1 MTPAKKRRRTSST
14 PQAQPPPSPALPED
28 NKHTLFTSWA
38 ESRGVQINSVAPT
51 HIPGRGVG
59 LLTTTSIKKDS
70 QIIFVPEK
78 AMFKP
83 LSASIKPTSS
93 QQTVNL
99 SPHAQLAISIMSAC
113 QDPSSTYHVWQSTW
127 PTRADFESSMP
138 LFWSSGLASH
148 LPPSVQQ
155 PLERMRVDYERDLKS
170 MLNLHL
176 DWKER
181 EFKYYWAIVNS
192 RSFHFKPPGA
202 KPGFMVLC
210 PFIDYMNHG
219 PSGTG
224 VIVRQ
229 TPKGYG
235 VIADRDYEPNT
246 EILATYGAHPND
258 KLLVHYGFVNSSQ
271 PDSPSDDDVRLDHIL
286 DTHLSSNTKS
296 QLQDVGYSGSY
307 TLFPASSH
315 RVQPEVCF
323 RTQVA
328 VRAELL
334 TANEWEY
341 FMLNGEDMTSDQSVK
356 IKMWLKPLLE
366 IYCDDASGK
375 LAELAKLKPAEGS
388 AEAGAVIWLKTR
400 WKQIEQSL
408 DTFLSLR

>member
-1 MTPAKKRRRTSST
+1 MAPAKKRRRTSST
-14 PQAQPPPSPALPED
+14 QQAQRPSSPSSPEH
-28 NKHTLFTSWA
+28 NEHTLFTSWA

-51 HIPGRGVG
+51 RIPGRGVG
-59 LLTTTSIKKDS
+59 LLTTTSIKKDT

-83 LSASIKPTSS
+83 LSISTKPKFS
-93 QQTVNL
+93 QQTVNP
-99 SPHAQLAISIMSAC
+99 SPQAQLAISIMSAC
-113 QDPSSTYHVWQSTW
+113 QDRSSPYYVWQSTW
-127 PTRADFESSMP
+127 PTREDFESSMP
-138 LFWSSGLASH
+138 LLWSKRLASH

-155 PLERMRVDYERDLKS
+155 PLERMREDYQRDLTS
-170 MLNLHL
+170 MLHRHP

-181 EFKYYWAIVNS
+181 EFEYYWAIVNS

-202 KPGFMVLC
+202 KPGSMVLC

-229 TPKGYG
+229 TPKGYE
-235 VIADRDYEPNT
+235 VVADRDYEPNT
-246 EILATYGAHPND
+246 EILVTYGAHPND
-258 KLLVHYGFVNSSQ
+258 KLLVHYGFVNSSE
-271 PDSPSDDDVRLDHIL
+271 PGSPSDDDVRLDHIL
-286 DTHLSSNTKS
+286 DSHLSPNTKS

-315 RVQPEVCF
+315 RVQPEICF

-356 IKMWLKPLLE
+356 IKLWLRPLLE
-366 IYCDDASGK
+366 GYRDDASGK
-375 LAELAKLKPAEGS
+375 LVELSKLKPEEGS
-388 AEAGAVIWLKTR
+388 AEAGAVFWLKTR
-400 WKQIEQSL
+400 WDQIEHAL
-408 DTFLSLR
+408 DAFLSLR